1 MAKREKELK
10 DEIDIRE
17 ELAKSVAKT
26 GKEASIENIRTKL
39 ETLVVPSSP
48 IPEEVEEAPKE
59 RLHKQ
64 PRGLLKTSGSSVGRD
79 KENVSLFSLQTYDD
93 SIKPTKDIVSRK
105 TAITGHYLM
114 DLWQINQKNDE
125 GYYVINNLSE
135 IAKPLN
141 VTPQELKNYIA
152 YLSAYYYPVIKRE
165 KAGEGKTRISIQ
177 NDFLFSV
184 KWNFLLKE
192 SEEDKIASDDDKVG
206 TRLSYYLKNVPVE
219 SIEVKPNP
227 YFIEEL
233 EGRGLG
239 NILVS
244 DDFIAFS
251 QDLSDIAYKIFSLS
265 GSNKPHFKIGF
276 KKLISKTYLN
286 LENQVY
292 GVKNDKG
299 KRIRAGKGKPY
310 ILEKIEEGFTE
321 LLNKGHIEKW
331 SYDDKRDMY
340 EWKYTDKIFKHKE
353 LYTLGD
359 KDKRRSNNKSQ
370 KKGKGR
376 SK

>member
-1 MAKREKELK
+1 
-10 DEIDIRE
+10 
-17 ELAKSVAKT
+17 
-26 GKEASIENIRTKL
+26 
-39 ETLVVPSSP
+39 
-48 IPEEVEEAPKE
+48 
-59 RLHKQ
+59 
-64 PRGLLKTSGSSVGRD
+64 RGLLKTSGSGVGRD

-93 SIKPTKDIVSRK
+93 SLKPTKDIVSK
-105 TAITGHYLM
+105 NTAITGHYFM
-114 DLWQINQKNDE
+114 DLWQINQKNE
-125 GYYVINNLSE
+125 NGFYVINNLSE

-152 YLSAYYYPVIKRE
+152 YLSAYYYPVIKKE

-177 NDFLFSV
+177 NDFLFSA
-184 KWNFLLKE
+184 KWNFLLKDG
-192 SEEDKIASDDDKVG
+192 EEDKIASDDDKVG

-219 SIEVKPNP
+219 SVEIKPNP

-265 GSNKPHFKIGF
+265 GSNQPHFKIGF

-286 LENQVY
+286 LESQVY
-292 GVKNDKG
+292 GVKNEKG
-299 KRIRAGKGKPY
+299 RRIRAGKGKPY
-310 ILEKIEEGFTE
+310 ILEKIKEGFTE
-321 LLNKGHIEKW
+321 LKDKGHIEKW
-331 SYDDKRDMY
+331 SYDDKRDMF
-340 EWKYTDKIFKHKE
+340 EWKYTDKIFKHKQ

-359 KDKRRSNNKSQ
+359 KDKWRSNNKTEKRD
-370 KKGKGR
+370 KKNTR
-376 SK
+376 